1 MIKTT
6 MSSYCKK
13 CKKPVVLYEEI
24 KDKYEKQYYCG
35 ECRKHVRT
43 VTTEK
48 E

>member
-1 MIKTT
+1 MTKTT
-6 MSSYCKK
+6 MISYCKK
-13 CKKPVVLYEEI
+13 CTKSVSLYEEI
-24 KDKYEKQYYCG
+24 VDKYKKQYYCG